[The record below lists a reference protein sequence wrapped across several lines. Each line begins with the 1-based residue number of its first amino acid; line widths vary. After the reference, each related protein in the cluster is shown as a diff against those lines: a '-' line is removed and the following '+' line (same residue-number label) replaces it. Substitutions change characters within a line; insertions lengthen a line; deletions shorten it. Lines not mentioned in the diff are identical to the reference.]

1 MSKGF
6 SNGTN
11 LKRIKKSGFRARMS
25 KPSGRRIL
33 NLRRRKKR
41 KKIALSLQV

>member
-25 KPSGRRIL
+25 TSSGRNIL
-33 NLRRRKKR
+33 NAKRRKKR
-41 KKIALSLQV
+41 KKIAL

>member
-6 SNGTN
+6 SNRTN

-25 KPSGRRIL
+25 KSSGRKIL
-33 NLRRRKKR
+33 NSRRRKKR
-41 KKIALSLQV
+41 RKITL

>member
-25 KPSGRRIL
+25 ISSGRKIL
-33 NLRRRKKR
+33 NSRRRKGR
-41 KKIALSLQV
+41 KKIAL

>member
-25 KPSGRRIL
+25 TPSGRKIL
-33 NLRRRKKR
+33 NCRRRKKR
-41 KKIALSLQV
+41 KRITL

>member
-11 LKRIKKSGFRARMS
+11 IKRVRKSGFRFRM
-25 KPSGRRIL
+25 KTTSGRKIL
-33 NLRRRKKR
+33 SCRRRKKR
-41 KKIALSLQV
+41 KKVAL

>member
-11 LKRIKKSGFRARMS
+11 IKRVRKSGFRARMS
-25 KPSGRRIL
+25 NSSGRKIL
-33 NLRRRKKR
+33 NSRRRKQR
-41 KKIALSLQV
+41 KKIAL

>member
-11 LKRIKKSGFRARMS
+11 RKRIKKSGFRARMS
-25 KPSGRRIL
+25 LSSGRKIL
-33 NLRRRKKR
+33 NSRRRKKR
-41 KKIALSLQV
+41 KKIAL

>member
-25 KPSGRRIL
+25 IPSGRKIL
-33 NLRRRKKR
+33 NSRRRKKR
-41 KKIALSLQV
+41 KKIAL